1 MIVPTKHTNF
11 SESLL
16 GFGSY
21 ILTKIESPKSID
33 DLWNEYQN
41 DYVKRSYRGKQ
52 SFDNLLLTLVFL
64 HSIGVVEER
73 DGGVIKCSC

>member
-1 MIVPTKHTNF
+1 MILPTKHTNF

-21 ILTKIESPKSID
+21 LLPKIGVTAKTID
-33 DLWNEYQN
+33 ALWNEYKI
-41 DYVKRSYRGKQ
+41 DYFNKKYPVKQ

-64 HSIGVVEER
+64 HSIGAIEEQ
-73 DGGVIKCSC
+73 DGGVIKCN

>member
-11 SESLL
+11 SQSLL

-21 ILTKIESPKSID
+21 ILESIPFNKSID
-33 DLWNEYQN
+33 ELWNQYQF
-41 DYVKRSYRGKQ
+41 DYMYEVFPAKH

-64 HSIGVVEER
+64 HSIGAIEEL
-73 DGGVIKCSC
+73 DGGIIKCN